1 MGGAMDRGIHPRM
14 RAVRLLGRA
23 LGAAALALVLA
34 ACGHRAPA
42 SSPAGLA
49 ALQPPAPPEP
59 GPNYRIQLG
68 DELHVRFT
76 YQPEMNEQVPVRPD
90 GRISLVATGEIDAVG
105 RTPTELERVIVER
118 TSAHLRNPEVT
129 VIVTKL
135 GEQRVYVG
143 GEVLTPGYIPLRAG
157 MTPLQAVLE
166 RGGFKPTA
174 KRDSVLLMTPGAD
187 GRFSAARI
195 DLKQVADDGVP
206 ERVRLHPN
214 DVLYVPRT
222 WIADMNIVVDQYIR
236 GLIPTLPRVG
246 AGVSVN

>member
-1 MGGAMDRGIHPRM
+1 MHPRM
-14 RAVRLLGRA
+14 RTVRLLGRA
-23 LGAAALALVLA
+23 LGAAALALAL
-34 ACGHRAPA
+34 
-42 SSPAGLA
+42 AGLRRPPRASEQRRHA
-49 ALQPPAPPEP
+49 ARPPAPRTARAGADLPHSA
-59 GPNYRIQLG
+59 GRR
-68 DELHVRFT
+68 ELHVRFT

-90 GRISLVATGEIDAVG
+90 GRISLVSTGEIDAVG
-105 RTPTELERVIVER
+105 HTPPELERVIVER
-118 TSAHLRNPEVT
+118 SSAHLRNPEVT

-166 RGGFKPTA
+166 RGGFKATA
-174 KRDSVLLMTPGAD
+174 KRDSVLLLTPGAD
-187 GRFSAARI
+187 GHFSAARI
-195 DLKQVADDGVP
+195 DLEQVLDAGVP

-222 WIADMNIVVDQYIR
+222 WIAGMDIVVDQYIR

-246 AGVSVN
+246 AGVQVN

>member
-1 MGGAMDRGIHPRM
+1 
-14 RAVRLLGRA
+14 GRA

-42 SSPAGLA
+42 SSPGTLA

-105 RTPTELERVIVER
+105 RTPSELERVIVER
-118 TSAHLRNPEVT
+118 TSGHLRNPEVT

-143 GEVLTPGYIPLRAG
+143 GEVLSPGYIPLRVG

-166 RGGFKPTA
+166 RGGFKTTA
-174 KRDSVLLMTPGAD
+174 KRESVLLMTPGAD